1 MLADA
6 GTHKILCDS
15 ACEESIAEVQPVTT
29 PSGLKY
35 IDIIEG
41 SGDGPVPGDQVSI
54 DTVGS
59 IDKGMGAQI
68 FEDSLDRGSPIDI
81 RVGTEEPL
89 LILGLDEG
97 VMGMKMCV
105 CAGGVR
111 RMFIEGE
118 LSYGKSLPAAPGR
131 PAIPE
136 GAPVVFDVRLNYI
149 PGALDGPLG
158 EDDADADLADLE
170 AEFGL

>member
-1 MLADA
+1 MVRKKW
-6 GTHKILCDS
+6 GNF
-15 ACEESIAEVQPVTT
+15 
-29 PSGLKY
+29 
-35 IDIIEG
+35 
-41 SGDGPVPGDQVSI
+41 
-54 DTVGS
+54 DT
-59 IDKGMGAQI
+59 A
-68 FEDSLDRGSPIDI
+68 
-81 RVGTEEPL
+81 
-89 LILGLDEG
+89 LDEG

-105 CAGGVR
+105 CASASAGSARPEGPPDGPIADATARARARARRGGVR